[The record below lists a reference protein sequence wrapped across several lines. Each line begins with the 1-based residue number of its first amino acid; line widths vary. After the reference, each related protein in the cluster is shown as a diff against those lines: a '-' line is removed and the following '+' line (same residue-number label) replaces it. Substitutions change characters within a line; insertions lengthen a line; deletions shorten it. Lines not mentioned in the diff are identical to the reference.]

1 MIEQKLLDSG
11 ISLIAGV
18 DEAGRGA
25 CAGPLVVAALILK
38 DLRDSTLSQ
47 VTDSKLLSPG
57 ERERLYEIVLENAL
71 SHAVIAISPEEIDKR
86 GLHNSN
92 IEGMRRAINAL
103 NVSPEYV
110 LTDGYEVPG
119 IALPSLAV
127 WKGDQVALCISA
139 ASIVAKVYRDRL
151 MNELDAEYPD
161 YGFAGHKGY
170 VTKIHTEAMEKFG
183 ITPIHRKSYSNVAKL
198 IR

>member
-183 ITPIHRKSYSNVAKL
+183 NPQP
-198 IR
+198 